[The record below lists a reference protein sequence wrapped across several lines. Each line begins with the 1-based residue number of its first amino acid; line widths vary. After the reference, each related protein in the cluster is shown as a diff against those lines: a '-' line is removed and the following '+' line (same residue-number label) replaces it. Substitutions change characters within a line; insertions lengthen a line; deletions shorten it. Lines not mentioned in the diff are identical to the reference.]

1 MALYYSTTHSPRRLS
16 ERRGIPEL
24 QPLEPAASPKALISS
39 RVSLDS
45 ELCRPI
51 SQGSS
56 VISTPYSSYETGS
69 NTAMT
74 TPITPTDISPF
85 KPHAPDIMSPI
96 TAPPSIREEDEED
109 DELCDCSCGST
120 VNGLGGLGLETLVD
134 GASGWTTARSLS
146 ERLHLTT
153 GGNPSFDHDYLIH
166 QFQKSHINGEQYS
179 MPPTPPSHSGEQ
191 EFDFSIADSPIL
203 RPHRSGELVIDPEC
217 FSSGPPSLPQSP
229 SSEGGSGRSR
239 AATILNKIVPKIR
252 TSLKRR
258 MSSPNNTP
266 QVPSIPSA
274 STMPTSPSCC
284 SPGTPPEDHLEH
296 FFREL
301 RGPIEKPLAG
311 DDGMSIHSAAEAEAP
326 LPPLLHPTTTFVG
339 ETDIVSPLQSPR
351 FLNTPNF
358 SGADVF
364 PEMCNSPIPPELVC
378 SPLHPPTISPLMS
391 PSLAS
396 TSQTSLSM
404 PAPSMTHKKV
414 PSIDPATP
422 LAPKKLASP
431 VTFVTANSLADMI
444 EEMSR
449 DLAAYD
455 ATRARMIESGWS
467 SAQEIRNVELQ
478 REDKERNWKHRIAE
492 SKKILEAVRRS
503 EVKHSAMS
511 SVSSIDS
518 LGGSYPPP
526 TSNPIS
532 PIIPVTI
539 LPGGDGHS
547 MKGSERTLSK

>member
-1 MALYYSTTHSPRRLS
+1 MV
-16 ERRGIPEL
+16 I
-24 QPLEPAASPKALISS
+24 AA
-39 RVSLDS
+39 
-45 ELCRPI
+45 
-51 SQGSS
+51 
-56 VISTPYSSYETGS
+56 
-69 NTAMT
+69 
-74 TPITPTDISPF
+74 
-85 KPHAPDIMSPI
+85 
-96 TAPPSIREEDEED
+96 
-109 DELCDCSCGST
+109 
-120 VNGLGGLGLETLVD
+120 
-134 GASGWTTARSLS
+134 
-146 ERLHLTT
+146 
-153 GGNPSFDHDYLIH
+153 
-166 QFQKSHINGEQYS
+166 GEQD
-179 MPPTPPSHSGEQ
+179 
-191 EFDFSIADSPIL
+191 FDFSTVDSPIL
-203 RPHRSGELVIDPEC
+203 RPRRSGELVIDPEC

-274 STMPTSPSCC
+274 FTMPTSSAYY
-284 SPGTPPEDHLEH
+284 SPGTPPEDHLES

-301 RGPIEKPLAG
+301 RGPSEKPAVG

-326 LPPLLHPTTTFVG
+326 LPPPLHPAATFAG
-339 ETDIVSPLQSPR
+339 ETDIISPLQSPR

-358 SGADVF
+358 AGTDVF
-364 PEMCNSPIPPELVC
+364 PEMCNSPIPSELIC

-444 EEMSR
+444 EEMNR
-449 DLAAYD
+449 DLEAYD

-478 REDKERNWKHRIAE
+478 KEDKEKNWKHRIAE
-492 SKKILEAVRRS
+492 SKKILEAARRS

-518 LGGSYPPP
+518 LGGSYVSL

-547 MKGSERTLSK
+547 VKGSERALSK